1 MIGILNILKYTST
14 GLDIGKGIV
23 RAVVLEKFF
32 NKFQV
37 SEFGKES
44 YSPDSEEEISL
55 AIRRLFDRM
64 KIIPSEVVINYRGR
78 DVQTRVMELPVLP
91 ANELDCRLREE
102 IKKLFSL
109 SIDVSNWYISYHI
122 QRRTEEKCMLTVS
135 FCKPDG
141 IDRLVKIVEKAGLT
155 PIMIGAEIL
164 DIFLGFS
171 LDWEDL
177 FEQNYCFINRN
188 KDNFEYCLVEK
199 GNPVFMDNAD
209 SLDMISHT
217 IKTWEEEQSTTI
229 SNIIFTGLEFT
240 NEDLDKVKISGVDK
254 KIGYPLVSCSK
265 ERIDPEYAAA
275 AGLAVKGFFPQLN
288 TIDLLPGSRKK
299 QLFQQREKKKS
310 QKIIIGAGSLLLLII
325 FFLQGYTFFL
335 SRKLSELQEQ
345 RMLLGKSIAVVEEA
359 EREQQKLQKIY
370 YHIQQLSNKRSNFSE
385 LLYEISKSTPKLV
398 WLYELTAEPDQSDE
412 GKTENIKVTTIIIRG
427 LSYNETKTAEFLQN
441 LENLQLLHKV
451 RLSAT
456 RRLSAQEVWKR
467 TKLRRIPLIQFTMQ
481 AEVDQ

>member
-1 MIGILNILKYTST
+1 MIRIVNILKHTSA
-14 GLDIGKGIV
+14 GLDIGNGTV
-23 RAVVLEKFF
+23 RAVVLEKYF

-37 SEFGKES
+37 SGYGKES
-44 YSPDSEEEISL
+44 YSSDSEEEISRT
-55 AIRRLFDRM
+55 IRRLYDRM

-78 DVQTRVMELPVLP
+78 DIQTKIMEVPVLP
-91 ANELDCRLREE
+91 GDELDSRLRQEVT
-102 IKKLFSL
+102 KLFSL
-109 SIDVSNWYISYHI
+109 SIDVSTWYISYHI
-122 QRRTEEKCMLTVS
+122 LRRTEEKFILSVS

-141 IDRLVKIVEKAGLT
+141 IDRLVRIVEKAGLT
-155 PIMIGAEIL
+155 PIMIGTEIL

-177 FEQNYCFINRN
+177 FEQNYCFINQN
-188 KDNFEYCLVEK
+188 EGSLEYCLVEK

-299 QLFQQREKKKS
+299 QLFQQREKKMS
-310 QKIIIGAGSLLLLII
+310 QKIIIGAGSLLL
-325 FFLQGYTFFL
+325 
-335 SRKLSELQEQ
+335 
-345 RMLLGKSIAVVEEA
+345 
-359 EREQQKLQKIY
+359 
-370 YHIQQLSNKRSNFSE
+370 
-385 LLYEISKSTPKLV
+385 
-398 WLYELTAEPDQSDE
+398 
-412 GKTENIKVTTIIIRG
+412 
-427 LSYNETKTAEFLQN
+427 
-441 LENLQLLHKV
+441 
-451 RLSAT
+451 
-456 RRLSAQEVWKR
+456 
-467 TKLRRIPLIQFTMQ
+467 
-481 AEVDQ
+481 